1 MIHLDAKTGYSFM
14 RGFGSPEQYL
24 QRLRDIGG
32 TTLGICDY
40 ASTWGHVPF
49 AQVFKDV
56 KLLLGVQLPVCQ
68 QLEKDPRHGL
78 VSLIAK
84 SDVSVIY
91 NALSLAHEQTYYRP
105 RLTWEQVRSLQDDC
119 FIILNEC
126 ALADLGEW
134 AKIKGFVALPPR
146 LSLNHRLTE
155 EFDCVATG
163 SPVYP
168 KLEDR
173 EGFEL
178 VQAIS
183 DRSRIGEAGGGGLH
197 MTSKGEYR
205 AALSNL
211 GITTKDAWFET
222 AEEIAAACTARIPRS
237 SLPKIDGPSLEDLA
251 RKGAADRGID
261 ITSGPYG
268 DRLAR
273 EFAVIRSQGF
283 EDYFLMVADVVTWAK
298 EQMLVGPGRGSSGGS
313 LVCYLL
319 GITEVDPLV
328 HHTLFERFLDPGRSD
343 LPDIDVDF
351 PDVQREQVFE
361 YLKSKYG
368 PNHVA
373 RLGTVSKFG
382 GKSAINDTCRAYN
395 VPYTVMRDVAK
406 AYEDGPLSEFFRNP
420 PDHIK
425 GTLDEYPLIAQAA
438 LLEDHPRHSGV
449 HAAGVCISADDVHR
463 YGSLDRNGIIS
474 LDLKNAEQVGMLKL
488 DALGLRTLSV
498 LQDCCE
504 LANTSN
510 LYSLRTDDAQVY
522 SVFNEDRVTGVFQF
536 EGHAVRQLMKQM
548 PVEKFDDL
556 CALTSLARPGPL
568 YGGAADLY
576 IKRRAGDTEYDA
588 RFACLES
595 TYGVIVYQ
603 EQAMEIAKL
612 VGGLDDVEVNAFR
625 KAVGKKDPAALAT
638 YAKHFVGH
646 EDLWDEICEF
656 GGYAFNKSHAVAYSL
671 LSYYCAYF
679 KRYHP
684 LEFALAQLRNGMD
697 EDKAKE
703 LLREIESQG
712 LDFTPFDPH
721 TSEATWSI
729 QGGKLVGGFDSVK
742 GIGRKTAEKMVSLRT
757 HKAWLLDLTDSQRKK
772 ILSSYNTPW
781 DDLSRFRKQYA
792 HIYDDCRN
800 HRSNAL
806 PRGISGPVLR
816 IADLPGDKGT
826 YTFLGRLKRRQ
837 LRESNGEFCNLY
849 FEDDTGEI
857 GCTIARKKWPGFKWI
872 LEDEYDGAD
881 FIVKGTDINGDGRNW
896 LFIENIIKLGED
908 DGIQE
913 DRGAGREG
921 PEGSDRTERQAGS
934 DPELRR
940 DGSAAGRTED
950 AGSTAGR
957 QEDLGLARGEVR
969 SGT

>member
-14 RGFGSPEQYL
+14 RGFGSASQWL
-24 QRLRDIGG
+24 DRCADIGS
-32 TTLGICDY
+32 TALGICDY
-40 ASTWGHVPF
+40 ASVWGHVPF
-49 AQVFKDV
+49 AQVFKDE
-56 KLLLGVQLPVCQ
+56 KLLLGVQLPVCRS
-68 QLEKDPRHGL
+68 LEKDPRHAL

-84 SDVSVIY
+84 RDVGVIY
-91 NALSLAHEQTYYRP
+91 EALSLAHEQTYYRP
-105 RLTWEQVRSLQDDC
+105 RLTWDQIRSLKDDC
-119 FIILNEC
+119 FILLNEC
-126 ALADLGEW
+126 AIEDIQFWDNELGY
-134 AKIKGFVALPPR
+134 VALPPR
-146 LSLNHRLTE
+146 LSLMHRLVD
-155 EFDCVATG
+155 EFNCVATG

-168 KLEDR
+168 SPSDR

-183 DRSRIGEAGGGGLH
+183 DKGRIGEVGGGGSFL
-197 MTSKGEYR
+197 MNKEQYN
-205 AALSNL
+205 AALSNI
-211 GITTKDAWFET
+211 GVTPQDAWFAA
-222 AEEIAAACTARIPRS
+222 AEEISSEASATIPRS
-237 SLPKIDGPSLEDLA
+237 SLPKIDGPSLTYLA
-251 RKGAADRGID
+251 AQGAKDRGID
-261 ITSGPYG
+261 ISSGPYA
-268 DRLAR
+268 DRLGR
-273 EFAVIRSQGF
+273 EFAVIESQGF

-298 EQMLVGPGRGSSGGS
+298 EHMLVGPGRGSSGGS

-328 HHTLFERFLDPGRSD
+328 HHTLFERFLDPGRAD

-351 PDVQREQVFE
+351 PDTKREMVFE
-361 YLKSKYG
+361 YLREKYG
-368 PNHVA
+368 ASRVA

-382 GKSAINDTCRAYN
+382 GKSAINDTCRAYS
-395 VPYTVMRDVAK
+395 VPYTVMRDVSK

-504 LANTSN
+504 LTGTDS
-510 LYSLRTDDAQVY
+510 LYDLRTDDPQVY
-522 SVFNEDRVTGVFQF
+522 SVFNEDHVTGVFQF

-548 PVEKFDDL
+548 PVEHFDDL

-568 YGGAADLY
+568 YGGAADLF
-576 IKRRAGDTEYDA
+576 IKRRAGEEHES
-588 RFACLES
+588 RFPCLEN
-595 TYGVIVYQ
+595 TYDTLVYQ
-603 EQAMEIAKL
+603 EQAMEIVKSI
-612 VGGLDDVEVNAFR
+612 GNLDDVEVNRFR

-638 YAKHFVGH
+638 YSQYFVGK

-703 LLREIESQG
+703 LLRELEGAGHEFI
-712 LDFTPFDPH
+712 PFDPH
-721 TSEATWSI
+721 ISESTWSI
-729 QGGKLVGGFDSVK
+729 QEGRLIGGFDSVK
-742 GIGRKTAEKMVSLRT
+742 GIGKKTAEKMVSLRT

-772 ILSSYNTPW
+772 ILADYNTPW

-800 HRSNAL
+800 HRSDAL

-816 IADLPGDKGT
+816 ITDIPGDKGT

-849 FEDDTGEI
+849 FEDDTGEV

-896 LFIENIIKLGED
+896 LFIENLIKLGED
-908 DGIQE
+908 DAAR
-913 DRGAGREG
+913 DRTGREG
-921 PEGSDRTERQAGS
+921 AEGSTIHERQAGS
-934 DPELRR
+934 DSELRS
-940 DGSAAGRTED
+940 DGTAERRAED
-950 AGSTAGR
+950 AGSSSR
-957 QEDLGLARGEVR
+957 WSEDLGGDRREIR
-969 SGT
+969 S